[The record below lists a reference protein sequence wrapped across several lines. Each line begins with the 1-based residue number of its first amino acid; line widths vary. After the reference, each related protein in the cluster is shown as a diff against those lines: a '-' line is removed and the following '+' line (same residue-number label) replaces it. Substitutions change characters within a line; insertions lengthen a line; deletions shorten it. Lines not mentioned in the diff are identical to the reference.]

1 MALRAGQRLRQVLEM
16 LPSSENIVDEIWLRA
31 PSKLPIAPPSD
42 MPAVADALDYL
53 WH

>member
-1 MALRAGQRLRQVLEM
+1 ML

-31 PSKLPIAPPSD
+31 PDRSCLSLRPAD